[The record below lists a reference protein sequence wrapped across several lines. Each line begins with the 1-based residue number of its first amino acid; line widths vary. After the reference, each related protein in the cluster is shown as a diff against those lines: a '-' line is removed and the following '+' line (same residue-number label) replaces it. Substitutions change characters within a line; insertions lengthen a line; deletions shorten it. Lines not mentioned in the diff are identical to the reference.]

1 MPEGALASFTVCDA
15 YLYFAGQA
23 LLMTSQSRSRTEY
36 LLPTANIT
44 VLDWYFNLTKNSNLI
59 GRF

>member
-1 MPEGALASFTVCDA
+1 MPEGALTLFTVCDA

-44 VLDWYFNLTKNSNLI
+44 VLD
-59 GRF
+59 